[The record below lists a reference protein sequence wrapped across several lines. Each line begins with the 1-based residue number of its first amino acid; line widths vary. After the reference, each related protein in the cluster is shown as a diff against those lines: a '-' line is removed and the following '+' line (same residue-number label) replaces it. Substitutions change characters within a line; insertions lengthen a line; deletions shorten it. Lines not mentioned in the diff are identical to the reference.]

1 NLMAYGKLSS
11 QELEGAIEQTREAI
25 RRGQAL
31 LEVNSGEP
39 VTKGLEKVADSVPS
53 LLEKLRDDLK
63 KLEKASVKGAEDKA
77 EDDDE
82 DDDEDEDEDED
93 KHDEDED
100 EDDEDEDE
108 DDDEEKAKD

>member
-1 NLMAYGKLSS
+1 MAYGKLSS

-82 DDDEDEDEDED
+82 DEDEDED

-100 EDDEDEDE
+100 EDDDED
-108 DDDEEKAKD
+108 KAKD

>member
-1 NLMAYGKLSS
+1 MAYGKLSS

-82 DDDEDEDEDED
+82 DEDEDEDDEDED

-108 DDDEEKAKD
+108 DDDEDKAKD

>member
-1 NLMAYGKLSS
+1 MAYGKLSS

-77 EDDDE
+77 EDDDK
-82 DDDEDEDEDED
+82 DDDEDEDEDQD

-108 DDDEEKAKD
+108 DDDEDKAKD